1 MLIVNHDLIIVDSKS
16 FLESY
21 ASKIWLSPINS
32 GCTTPYAHPRG
43 KDTFLHLN
51 DYPLMERKKK
61 YGDQSMVAEVA
72 VQDEINDISKYIVD
86 VVAMK
91 GSELDKVIAQ
101 KTI

>member
-1 MLIVNHDLIIVDSKS
+1 
-16 FLESY
+16 
-21 ASKIWLSPINS
+21 
-32 GCTTPYAHPRG
+32 
-43 KDTFLHLN
+43 
-51 DYPLMERKKK
+51 MERKKK